1 MDRQDTFA
9 DALAIYRRIISVTL
23 IFSAAI
29 NILLFVG
36 PLYMLQVYDRV
47 LQSRNET
54 TLVLLTIIA
63 VVMLVMHALLE
74 FLRSRVLVRTGYQLD
89 EALSGPLFHRVVKL
103 SLANPT
109 VGSQAALSDVG
120 RLRDFLTGNGLT
132 ALCDVPWVP
141 LFLFVCF
148 MFHPLIGTVALVGAT
163 LVFGLALLTE
173 LATKKS
179 LDSAQNA
186 NQAAQ
191 QFASTTLQNAE
202 VIRALGM
209 EQPLRNRWLSKHGLM
224 MSLQATASDRAGAI
238 ASISKF
244 VRAALQIAILGVGAY
259 LALEGE
265 ITAGLMIAASIMMG
279 RALSPVD
286 QLVANWKGFVGARQ
300 AYGRLKSVFAQVPA
314 DSDRTDLPRPV
325 GQIDVDQLAT
335 FIPGTRTPVLQG
347 VTFSIKPGEAVAI
360 FGPSGAGKSSL
371 VRTLVGVWPPAHGT
385 VRFDGSEIGHW
396 NAEKLGQHIGYLPQD
411 VELFSGTI
419 AENIGRFQNGDSAKV
434 LAAANRAGVH
444 EMIQQLPQGYETQ
457 IGVGGRQLSGGQRQ
471 RVGLARALFN
481 FPAIVVLDEP
491 NANLDSAG
499 EAALMHVLAN
509 LKKEGTTVIFVSHKM
524 NLVNLSDTTLILKD
538 GRLQRIVPTREIIRP
553 AATSNSTAHVVA
565 VASSSHMSA

>member
-1 MDRQDTFA
+1 MDKADTFA
-9 DALAIYRRIISVTL
+9 AALGIYRRIIVVTL

-54 TLVLLTIIA
+54 TLVLLTVIA
-63 VVMLVMHALLE
+63 VAMLIMHALLE

-89 EALSGPLFHRVVKL
+89 EALSGPLFSRVVKL
-103 SLANPT
+103 SLANPGG
-109 VGSQAALSDVG
+109 GSQAALGDVA

-132 ALCDVPWVP
+132 AMCDVPWVP
-141 LFLFVCF
+141 MFLFVCF
-148 MFHPLIGTVALVGAT
+148 MFHPLIGLVALVGAS
-163 LVFGLALLTE
+163 VVLALAFLTE
-173 LATKKS
+173 VATKKS
-179 LDSAQNA
+179 LDNAQNA

-209 EQPLRNRWLSKHGLM
+209 EQPLRNRWLGKHGLM
-224 MSLQATASDRAGAI
+224 MSLQATASDRAGVI

-286 QLVANWKGFVGARQ
+286 QLVGNWKSFVGARQ
-300 AYGRLKSVFAQVPA
+300 AYGRLKAVFAQVPA
-314 DSDRTDLPRPV
+314 DMERTDLPRPL
-325 GQIDVDQLAT
+325 GQIDVEQLAT
-335 FIPGTRTPVLQG
+335 VIPGTRTPVLQG
-347 VTFSIKPGEAVAI
+347 ISFTIKPGEAVAI

-371 VRTLVGVWPPAHGT
+371 VRTLVGVWATAQGS
-385 VRFDGSEIGHW
+385 VRLDGSEIGHW

-411 VELFSGTI
+411 VELFAGTI
-419 AENIGRFQNGDSAKV
+419 AENIGRFQNAGSAEV
-434 LAAANRAGVH
+434 LSAAMRAGVH
-444 EMIQQLPQGYETQ
+444 EMIQKLPQGYETQ

-481 FPAIVVLDEP
+481 NPAIVVLDEP
-491 NANLDSAG
+491 NANLDSDG
-499 EAALMHVLAN
+499 ETALMQVLAN

-524 NLVNLSDTTLILKD
+524 NLVNLSDKTIILRE
-538 GRLQRIVPTREIIRP
+538 GRLQRMVPTREIVRP
-553 AATSNSTAHVVA
+553 AVTVNSAARVVA
-565 VASSSHMSA
+565 VSASSQLSA